1 MSVPTTAPNEHST
14 STPSKPFREPDCNTG
29 RPKASRREEI
39 VDALHHQGQKD
50 VEAYMKTL
58 LLVKFLS
65 KTADDGPL
73 DVLATSTRTLITKK
87 DLNVEDPSAVM
98 SLHCFTQYQDPKN
111 VMVQNEA
118 EIYQELDRAAEVVE
132 RYHICGAEKKID
144 AFYNKDH
151 LTATG
156 IAVPMVLQIS
166 PNLWSLEHNYKVAA
180 ANVHIMNN
188 DRRRMFTFGVP
199 QQEDEPSTYRTVC
212 PIYERYEHGIQGRR
226 TRVWPVAQVAN
237 PDSEM
242 LGQ

>member
-1 MSVPTTAPNEHST
+1 MEGTFPIYEAERFMSAYLPFVPS
-14 STPSKPFREPDCNTG
+14 C
-29 RPKASRREEI
+29 
-39 VDALHHQGQKD
+39 KD

-132 RYHICGAEKKID
+132 RYHVEG
-144 AFYNKDH
+144 
-151 LTATG
+151 
-156 IAVPMVLQIS
+156 
-166 PNLWSLEHNYKVAA
+166 
-180 ANVHIMNN
+180 
-188 DRRRMFTFGVP
+188 RRRNTFRF
-199 QQEDEPSTYRTVC
+199 QRC
-212 PIYERYEHGIQGRR
+212 PD
-226 TRVWPVAQVAN
+226 A
-237 PDSEM
+237 
-242 LGQ
+242 